1 MLGRQL
7 ILAFGGAV
15 VASSVTCEVD
25 MQTDTIEVASPTS
38 GVFRDYIA
46 SLCGWS
52 ISTSGLIK
60 SASQQYDLFEL
71 WRNRAKLR
79 VNYYDTEMRM
89 VRSGYAI
96 ITNLRESA
104 PNRSIPTYSI
114 SLQGCGELTTIEY
127 TAASLSIQIDT
138 IAYDTHIAF
147 AADGNTAPSTP
158 NNHYFEAQHGGQIF
172 SRLLT
177 YPISLTRFR
186 LRYFSG
192 VAEYHPMVIVLRH
205 VNGNSEWG
213 KVKDV
218 IKSLD
223 TLNFVKLYEVAHLGG
238 KYQNSATYI
247 ELLLT
252 PGYTYRLITDSDMAL
267 SYIEAEILELPTN

>member
-7 ILAFGGAV
+7 ILAFGRAV

-25 MQTDTIEVASPTS
+25 MQADTIEVASPTS
-38 GVFRDYIA
+38 GVFRDYIP

-52 ISTSGLIK
+52 ISTRGLIK

-71 WRNRAKLR
+71 WRNRTKLR

-114 SLQGCGELTTIEY
+114 SLQGCGELKNVSYSELNIRSQEVIATDVHISFTT
-127 TAASLSIQIDT
+127 
-138 IAYDTHIAF
+138 
-147 AADGNTAPSTP
+147 DGNAESVLR
-158 NNHYFEAQHGGQIF
+158 NNHFFEYQQSGQIF
-172 SRLLT
+172 SSFLLQPPQLMRLKLI
-177 YPISLTRFR
+177 YGSR
-186 LRYFSG
+186 
-192 VAEYHPMVIVLRH
+192 VAEYQPLVIVIRH
-205 VNGNSEWG
+205 ISGDWNN
-213 KVKDV
+213 VKNT

-223 TLNFVKLYEVAHLGG
+223 TLNFVKLYEVAHIGG
-238 KYQNSATYI
+238 KRLSANTVLSK

-252 PGYTYRLITDSDMAL
+252 PGYMYRVITDSDMAL

>member
-38 GVFRDYIA
+38 GVFRDYIP

-60 SASQQYDLFEL
+60 SAQQQYDLFEL
-71 WRNRAKLR
+71 WRNREKLR

-114 SLQGCGELTTIEY
+114 SLQGCGELATIEY
-127 TAASLSIQIDT
+127 TAASLSTQIDT

-158 NNHYFEAQHGGQIF
+158 NNHYFEAQQGGQIF

-177 YPISLTRFR
+177 YPSRLTRFR
-186 LRYFSG
+186 VRYFSG
-192 VAEYHPMVIVLRH
+192 VSEYHPMVIVLRH

-213 KVKDV
+213 KVKNV
-218 IKSLD
+218 ISARD
-223 TLNFVKLYEVAHLGG
+223 TLNFVKLYEVEHFGG
-238 KYQNSATYI
+238 KSLASTTSI

-267 SYIEAEILELPTN
+267 NYITAEQLNLPTS

>member
-7 ILAFGGAV
+7 ILAFGRAV

-46 SLCGWS
+46 SLCDWS

-60 SASQQYDLFEL
+60 STQQQYDLFEL
-71 WRNRAKLR
+71 WRNRTKLR

-114 SLQGCGELTTIEY
+114 SLQGCGELATIEY
-127 TAASLSIQIDT
+127 TFASLSSKEQFQAD
-138 IAYDTHIAF
+138 AHIAF
-147 AADGNTAPSTP
+147 AADGNTAKRTP
-158 NNHYFEAQHGGQIF
+158 NNHYFEYMQNGQMF
-172 SRLLT
+172 SAVLAW
-177 YPISLTRFR
+177 PNCLTR
-186 LRYFSG
+186 LKLNYYSG
-192 VAEYHPMVIVLRH
+192 TPEVQPMVIILRST
-205 VNGNSEWG
+205 VSDWAA
-213 KVKDV
+213 VKNT

-238 KYQNSATYI
+238 KYQNSVNAI

-252 PGYTYRLITDSDMAL
+252 PGYVYRVITDSDMVFDNN
-267 SYIEAEILELPTN
+267 YISSIKTLNLPTS

>member
-7 ILAFGGAV
+7 ILALGRAV

-38 GVFRDYIA
+38 GVFRDYIP

-52 ISTSGLIK
+52 INTSGLIK

-71 WRNRAKLR
+71 WRNRTRLR
-79 VNYYDTEMRM
+79 VNYYDTEQRL

-114 SLQGCGELTTIEY
+114 SLQGCGELAKIEY
-127 TAASLSIQIDT
+127 GQFTMSAQDVFVSDV
-138 IAYDTHIAF
+138 HIAF
-147 AADGNTAPSTP
+147 AYNENRFKSRDNHFFEEQQGANIFFKSLLWPSV
-158 NNHYFEAQHGGQIF
+158 
-172 SRLLT
+172 
-177 YPISLTRFR
+177 LTRIR
-186 LRYFSG
+186 LSYFSG
-192 VAEYHPMVIVLRH
+192 TAEYHPIVLVAKH
-205 VNGNSEWG
+205 KGAGWDDMKET
-213 KVKDV
+213 

-223 TLNFVKLYEVAHLGG
+223 TLNFVKLYEAAHFGG
-238 KYQNSATYI
+238 MRITNTTSI
-247 ELLLT
+247 ELLLS
-252 PGYTYRLITDSDMAL
+252 PGYRYYLMSDSDMAL
-267 SYIEAEILELPTN
+267 DYIKAEQIYLPTN

>member
-60 SASQQYDLFEL
+60 SAKQQYDLFEL
-71 WRNRAKLR
+71 WRNRTKLR

-114 SLQGCGELTTIEY
+114 SLQGCGELKNIEY
-127 TAASLSIQIDT
+127 GGFTMPQQEIFVQNV
-138 IAYDTHIAF
+138 HIAF
-147 AADGNTAPSTP
+147 ASDENHFTSR
-158 NNHYFEAQHGGQIF
+158 NNHFFEQQQGSNIF
-172 SRLLT
+172 IKTMLWP
-177 YPISLTRFR
+177 YQLTRVKIN
-186 LRYFSG
+186 YFSG
-192 VAEYHPMVIVLRH
+192 VAEYHPLVIVARH
-205 VNGNSEWG
+205 LGSEWNA
-213 KVKDV
+213 VKNT
-218 IKSLD
+218 IESLD
-223 TLNFVKLYEVAHLGG
+223 TLNFVKKYEVAHFGG
-238 KYQNSATYI
+238 KEQSSTISI

-252 PGYTYRLITDSDMAL
+252 PQYRYEFITDSDMAL
-267 SYIEAEILELPTN
+267 DYISAVKLELPTK

>member
-15 VASSVTCEVD
+15 VASSVTCEVE

-60 SASQQYDLFEL
+60 TTQQQHDLFEL
-71 WRNRAKLR
+71 WRNRTKLR

-114 SLQGCGELTTIEY
+114 SLQGCGELKTIEY
-127 TAASLSIQIDT
+127 SSIVTPSSFNSNVQDV
-138 IAYDTHIAF
+138 HIAF
-147 AADGNTAPSTP
+147 AANENGFITP
-158 NNHYFEAQHGGQIF
+158 NNHFFEQQKSANIF
-172 SRLLT
+172 SWGIGYT
-177 YPISLTRFR
+177 TGLTRFKLTYYSGTPEVHPIILVAR
-186 LRYFSG
+186 FSG
-192 VAEYHPMVIVLRH
+192 
-205 VNGNSEWG
+205 SEAQ
-213 KVKDV
+213 DV
-218 IKSLD
+218 DNTIKALD
-223 TLNFVKLYEVAHLGG
+223 TLKFVNQYEVAHFGG
-238 KYQNSATYI
+238 TSQNHAI
-247 ELLLT
+247 VKDLLIP
-252 PGYTYRLITDSDMAL
+252 PGKFCRLFTDSDMAL
-267 SYIEAEILELPTN
+267 GYVTVQTLTLPTS

>member
-7 ILAFGGAV
+7 ILAFGRAV

-38 GVFRDYIA
+38 GVFRDYIP
-46 SLCGWS
+46 SLCDWS

-114 SLQGCGELTTIEY
+114 SLQGCGELAPIAY
-127 TAASLSIQIDT
+127 TDVSLSTQIDT

-158 NNHYFEAQHGGQIF
+158 NNHYFELQQGGQIF
-172 SRLLT
+172 SRLLAYT
-177 YPISLTRFR
+177 DRLVRFR
-186 LRYFSG
+186 VKYFSG
-192 VAEYHPMVIVLRH
+192 VAEYHPMVIVLRYFG
-205 VNGNSEWG
+205 GNSEWG
-213 KVKDV
+213 KVKDT
-218 IKSLD
+218 IKARD
-223 TLNFVKLYEVAHLGG
+223 TLNFVKLYEVAHFGG
-238 KYQNSATYI
+238 KSLASTTSI
-247 ELLLT
+247 ELLIA

-267 SYIEAEILELPTN
+267 NYITAEQLTLPTK

>member
-7 ILAFGGAV
+7 ILAFGRAV

-46 SLCGWS
+46 SLCDWS
-52 ISTSGLIK
+52 VSTSGLIK

-114 SLQGCGELTTIEY
+114 SLQGCGKLDKIGY
-127 TAASLSIQIDT
+127 ASASLSGRQQFQAD
-138 IAYDTHIAF
+138 AHIAF
-147 AADGNTAPSTP
+147 AADGNTASSTP
-158 NNHYFEAQHGGQIF
+158 NNHYFEYMQSGQMF
-172 SRLLT
+172 SAELWWPNT
-177 YPISLTRFR
+177 LTRLKFN
-186 LRYFSG
+186 YYSG
-192 VAEYHPMVIVLRH
+192 VAEVQPMLIIFRH
-205 VNGNSEWG
+205 HASDWTA
-213 KVKDV
+213 VKNT

-238 KYQNSATYI
+238 RYQNSATAI

-252 PGYTYRLITDSDMAL
+252 PGYVYRVITDSDVAL
-267 SYIEAEILELPTN
+267 DYISNIQILNLPTN

>member
-7 ILAFGGAV
+7 ILAFGGTV

-38 GVFRDYIA
+38 GVFRDYIP

-60 SASQQYDLFEL
+60 TTQQQYDLFEL
-71 WRNRAKLR
+71 WRNRTKLR
-79 VNYYDTEMRM
+79 VNYYDTEMHM

-114 SLQGCGELTTIEY
+114 SLQGCGELANVEY
-127 TAASLSIQIDT
+127 VGLGMSQQDIFVPNV
-138 IAYDTHIAF
+138 HIAF
-147 AADGNTAPSTP
+147 AADENHFVSR
-158 NNHYFEAQHGGQIF
+158 NNHFFEQQQGANIF
-172 SRLLT
+172 IKTMWWRDK
-177 YPISLTRFR
+177 LTRVKIN
-186 LRYFSG
+186 YFSG
-192 VAEYHPMVIVLRH
+192 VAEYHPIVLVARH
-205 VNGNSEWG
+205 FGTEWNA
-213 KVKDV
+213 VKNT
-218 IKSLD
+218 IESLD
-223 TLNFVKLYEVAHLGG
+223 TLNFVKKYEVAHFGG
-238 KYQNSATYI
+238 KEQSSTTSI

-252 PGYTYRLITDSDMAL
+252 PMYRYELITDSDMAL

>member
-1 MLGRQL
+1 MLARHL
-7 ILAFGGAV
+7 ILAFGRAG

-38 GVFRDYIA
+38 GVFRDYIP
-46 SLCGWS
+46 SLCDWS
-52 ISTSGLIK
+52 VSTSGLIK
-60 SASQQYDLFEL
+60 SASQQYDRFEL

-127 TAASLSIQIDT
+127 TSASLSTQIDT

-158 NNHYFEAQHGGQIF
+158 NNHYFDAQQGGQIF

-177 YPISLTRFR
+177 YPSSLTRFR
-186 LRYFSG
+186 VRYFSG
-192 VAEYHPMVIVLRH
+192 VEEYHPMVIALRH

-213 KVKDV
+213 KVKNV
-218 IKSLD
+218 ISARD
-223 TLNFVKLYEVAHLGG
+223 TLNFVKLYEVAHFGG
-238 KYQNSATYI
+238 KSLASTMAI

-267 SYIEAEILELPTN
+267 NYITAEQLTLPTS

>member
-60 SASQQYDLFEL
+60 TTQQQHDLFEL
-71 WRNRAKLR
+71 WRNRTKLR

-114 SLQGCGELTTIEY
+114 SLQGCGELKEIPYSDFNIQSQEVIATDVHISFTT
-127 TAASLSIQIDT
+127 
-138 IAYDTHIAF
+138 
-147 AADGNTAPSTP
+147 DGNAESILR
-158 NNHYFEAQHGGQIF
+158 NNHFFEYQQEGQIYSSVLLWP
-172 SRLLT
+172 SRL
-177 YPISLTRFR
+177 TRVKLLYGSR
-186 LRYFSG
+186 
-192 VAEYHPMVIVLRH
+192 VAEYQPLVIVLRCTS
-205 VNGNSEWG
+205 SEWID
-213 KVKDV
+213 VKNT
-218 IKSLD
+218 IQSLD
-223 TLNFVKLYEVAHLGG
+223 TLKFIKKYEVAHIGG
-238 KYQNSATYI
+238 KRLSANTVLSK

-252 PGYTYRLITDSDMAL
+252 PGYVYRVITDSDMAL
-267 SYIEAEILELPTN
+267 SYIEAEKLELPTT

>member
-7 ILAFGGAV
+7 ILAFGRAV

-38 GVFRDYIA
+38 GVFRDYIP
-46 SLCGWS
+46 SLCDWS

-71 WRNRAKLR
+71 WRNRTKLR

-114 SLQGCGELTTIEY
+114 SLQGCGELGKIEY
-127 TAASLSIQIDT
+127 AADSLSQREQFQSD
-138 IAYDTHIAF
+138 ARIAF
-147 AADGNTAPSTP
+147 AADGNTSPSTP
-158 NNHYFEAQHGGQIF
+158 NNHYFEYMQSGQMF
-172 SRLLT
+172 SAVLSW
-177 YPISLTRFR
+177 PNSLTR
-186 LRYFSG
+186 LKLNYYSG
-192 VAEYHPMVIVLRH
+192 TPETQPMVIIIRH
-205 VNGNSEWG
+205 KASDWTS
-213 KVKDV
+213 VKNT

-223 TLNFVKLYEVAHLGG
+223 TLNFVKIYEVAHLGG
-238 KYQNSATYI
+238 RYQNSTTAI

-252 PGYTYRLITDSDMAL
+252 PGYVYRVITDSDFAL
-267 SYIEAEILELPTN
+267 DYISSIQTLTLPTS

>member
-38 GVFRDYIA
+38 GVFRDYIP

-60 SASQQYDLFEL
+60 TTQQQYDLFEL

-79 VNYYDTEMRM
+79 VNYYDAEMRM

-114 SLQGCGELTTIEY
+114 SLQGCGELKKVPYSELNIQSQEVIATDVHISFTT
-127 TAASLSIQIDT
+127 
-138 IAYDTHIAF
+138 
-147 AADGNTAPSTP
+147 DGNAESVLR
-158 NNHYFEAQHGGQIF
+158 NNHFFEYQQSGQIF
-172 SRLLT
+172 SSFILW
-177 YPISLTRFR
+177 PSQLTRLKLIYGSR
-186 LRYFSG
+186 
-192 VAEYHPMVIVLRH
+192 VAEYQPLVIVIRH
-205 VNGNSEWG
+205 TSSDWNN
-213 KVKDV
+213 VKNT

-223 TLNFVKLYEVAHLGG
+223 TLNFVKLYEMAHIGG
-238 KYQNSATYI
+238 KRLSANTVLSK

-252 PGYTYRLITDSDMAL
+252 PGYMYRVITDSDMAL

>member
-60 SASQQYDLFEL
+60 STQQQYDLFEL
-71 WRNRAKLR
+71 WRNRTKLR

-89 VRSGYAI
+89 VRAGYAI

-114 SLQGCGELTTIEY
+114 SLQGCGELKTVPYSELNIRSQEVIATDVHISFTT
-127 TAASLSIQIDT
+127 
-138 IAYDTHIAF
+138 
-147 AADGNTAPSTP
+147 DGNAESVLR
-158 NNHYFEAQHGGQIF
+158 NNHFFEYQQSGQIF
-172 SRLLT
+172 SRFLLQ
-177 YPISLTRFR
+177 PPQLMR
-186 LRYFSG
+186 LKLIYGSR
-192 VAEYHPMVIVLRH
+192 VAEYQPLVIVIRH
-205 VNGNSEWG
+205 ISGDWNN
-213 KVKDV
+213 VKNT

-223 TLNFVKLYEVAHLGG
+223 TLNFVKLYEVAHIGG
-238 KYQNSATYI
+238 KRLSANTVLSK

-252 PGYTYRLITDSDMAL
+252 PGYMYRVITDSDMAL
-267 SYIEAEILELPTN
+267 SYIEAEILELQTN

>member
-7 ILAFGGAV
+7 ILAFGRAV

-46 SLCGWS
+46 SLCDWS

-60 SASQQYDLFEL
+60 SAQQQYDLFEL

-79 VNYYDTEMRM
+79 INYYDTEMRM

-114 SLQGCGELTTIEY
+114 SLQGCGELTPIEY
-127 TAASLSIQIDT
+127 TAASLSSQINT

-147 AADGNTAPSTP
+147 AADGNTSPSTP
-158 NNHYFEAQHGGQIF
+158 NNHFFEAQQGGQIF
-172 SRLLT
+172 SRLMIA
-177 YPISLTRFR
+177 PSSITRAR
-186 LRYFSG
+186 VNYFSG
-192 VAEYHPMVIVLRH
+192 VAEYHPMVIILRH
-205 VNGNSEWG
+205 VNGNSVWN
-213 KVKDV
+213 KVKDT
-218 IKSLD
+218 IKARD
-223 TLNFVKLYEVAHLGG
+223 TLNFVKLYEIAHFGG
-238 KYQNSATYI
+238 KSLASTTAI

-252 PGYTYRLITDSDMAL
+252 PGYTYRFITDSDMAL
-267 SYIEAEILELPTN
+267 NYLKLDTLTLPTS

>member
-25 MQTDTIEVASPTS
+25 MQTDTIEVASPNS

-46 SLCGWS
+46 SLCDWS

-60 SASQQYDLFEL
+60 STQQQYDLFEL
-71 WRNRAKLR
+71 WRNRTKLR

-114 SLQGCGELTTIEY
+114 SLQGCGELATIEY
-127 TAASLSIQIDT
+127 TSASLWSKEQFQAD
-138 IAYDTHIAF
+138 AHIAF
-147 AADGNTAPSTP
+147 AADGNTAKSTP
-158 NNHYFEAQHGGQIF
+158 NNHYFEYMQNGQMF
-172 SRLLT
+172 SAVLAW
-177 YPISLTRFR
+177 PNCLTR
-186 LRYFSG
+186 LKLNYYSG
-192 VAEYHPMVIVLRH
+192 TPELQPMVIILRST
-205 VNGNSEWG
+205 VSDW
-213 KVKDV
+213 KAVKNT

-223 TLNFVKLYEVAHLGG
+223 TLNFVKLYEVAHFGG
-238 KYQNSATYI
+238 KYQNSETYI

-252 PGYTYRLITDSDMAL
+252 PGYVYRVITDSDFAL
-267 SYIEAEILELPTN
+267 NYISSIKTLTLQTS

>member
-15 VASSVTCEVD
+15 VASSVTCEVE

-60 SASQQYDLFEL
+60 STSQQHDLFEL
-71 WRNRAKLR
+71 WRNRTKLR

-89 VRSGYAI
+89 VRSGYAL

-104 PNRSIPTYSI
+104 PNRSIPTYII
-114 SLQGCGELTTIEY
+114 SLQGCGELTPIEY
-127 TAASLSIQIDT
+127 TAASLSQREQFQAD
-138 IAYDTHIAF
+138 AHISF
-147 AADGNTAPSTP
+147 AADGNTATSTP
-158 NNHYFEAQHGGQIF
+158 NNHYFEYMQNGQMF
-172 SRLLT
+172 SAVLAWPNR
-177 YPISLTRFR
+177 LTR
-186 LRYFSG
+186 LKLNYYSG
-192 VAEYHPMVIVLRH
+192 TQEQQPMVIIIRH
-205 VNGNSEWG
+205 KASDWTD
-213 KVKDV
+213 VKNT

-238 KYQNSATYI
+238 KYQNSVNAI
-247 ELLLT
+247 ELLFT
-252 PGYTYRLITDSDMAL
+252 PGYVYRVITDSDMAL
-267 SYIEAEILELPTN
+267 DYISSIKTLNLPTS

>member
-7 ILAFGGAV
+7 ILAFGRAV

-38 GVFRDYIA
+38 GVFRDYIP

-114 SLQGCGELTTIEY
+114 RLQGCGELKKVPYSELNIQSQEVIATDVHISFTT
-127 TAASLSIQIDT
+127 
-138 IAYDTHIAF
+138 
-147 AADGNTAPSTP
+147 DGNAESVLR
-158 NNHYFEAQHGGQIF
+158 NNHFFEYQQSGQIF
-172 SRLLT
+172 SSFILWPYHLT
-177 YPISLTRFR
+177 KLKLIYGSR
-186 LRYFSG
+186 
-192 VAEYHPMVIVLRH
+192 VAEYQPLVIVIRH
-205 VNGNSEWG
+205 TSSDWNN
-213 KVKDV
+213 VKNT

-223 TLNFVKLYEVAHLGG
+223 TLNFVKLYEVAHIGG
-238 KYQNSATYI
+238 NRLSANTVLSK

-252 PGYTYRLITDSDMAL
+252 PGYMYRVITDSDMAL
-267 SYIEAEILELPTN
+267 SYIEAKILELPTN

>member
-1 MLGRQL
+1 
-7 ILAFGGAV
+7 
-15 VASSVTCEVD
+15 

-46 SLCGWS
+46 SLCDWS

-71 WRNRAKLR
+71 WRNRSKLR

-114 SLQGCGELTTIEY
+114 SLQGCGELKKVSYADLMIKSQEV
-127 TAASLSIQIDT
+127 
-138 IAYDTHIAF
+138 IATDVHISF
-147 AADGNTAPSTP
+147 TNDGNAESVLR
-158 NNHYFEAQHGGQIF
+158 NNHFFEYQQAGQIY
-172 SRLLT
+172 SRALLW
-177 YPISLTRFR
+177 PSHLTRLKLLYGSR
-186 LRYFSG
+186 
-192 VAEYHPMVIVLRH
+192 VAEYQPLVIIIRCT
-205 VNGNSEWG
+205 SSDWSD
-213 KVKDV
+213 VKNT
-218 IKSLD
+218 IQSLD
-223 TLNFVKLYEVAHLGG
+223 TLKFIKKYEVAHIGG
-238 KYQNSATYI
+238 RWLSANNVLSK

-252 PGYTYRLITDSDMAL
+252 PGYIYRVITDSDFAL
-267 SYIEAEILELPTN
+267 SYIEAKVLELPTN

>member
-60 SASQQYDLFEL
+60 STQQQHDLFEL
-71 WRNRAKLR
+71 WRNRTKLR

-114 SLQGCGELTTIEY
+114 SLQGCGELAQIAY
-127 TAASLSIQIDT
+127 TAASLSTQIDT

-147 AADGNTAPSTP
+147 AADGNTSPSTP
-158 NNHYFEAQHGGQIF
+158 NNHYFEAQQGGQIF

-177 YPISLTRFR
+177 YPSRLTRFR
-186 LRYFSG
+186 VRYFSG

-213 KVKDV
+213 KVKNV
-218 IKSLD
+218 ISARD
-223 TLNFVKLYEVAHLGG
+223 TLNFVKLYEVAHFGG
-238 KYQNSATYI
+238 KSLASTTTI

-267 SYIEAEILELPTN
+267 NYITAEQLNLPTS

>member
-7 ILAFGGAV
+7 ILAFGRAV

-38 GVFRDYIA
+38 GVFRDYIP
-46 SLCGWS
+46 SLCDWS

-114 SLQGCGELTTIEY
+114 SLQGCGELKNVPYSELNIRSQEVIATDVHISFTT
-127 TAASLSIQIDT
+127 
-138 IAYDTHIAF
+138 
-147 AADGNTAPSTP
+147 DGNAESVLR
-158 NNHYFEAQHGGQIF
+158 NNHFFEYQQSGQIF
-172 SRLLT
+172 SSFLLQPPQLMRLKLI
-177 YPISLTRFR
+177 YGSR
-186 LRYFSG
+186 
-192 VAEYHPMVIVLRH
+192 VAEYQPLVIVIRH
-205 VNGNSEWG
+205 TSSDWNN
-213 KVKDV
+213 VKNT

-223 TLNFVKLYEVAHLGG
+223 TLNFVKLYEVAHIGG
-238 KYQNSATYI
+238 KRLSANTVLSK

-252 PGYTYRLITDSDMAL
+252 PGYMYRVITDSDMAL

>member
-15 VASSVTCEVD
+15 VASSVTCELE

-38 GVFRDYIA
+38 GVFRDYIP

-60 SASQQYDLFEL
+60 TTQQQYDLFGL
-71 WRNRAKLR
+71 WRNRTKLR

-114 SLQGCGELTTIEY
+114 SLQGCGELATIEY
-127 TAASLSIQIDT
+127 SSIVTPSGIGSIVQDVH
-138 IAYDTHIAF
+138 IAYASNEN
-147 AADGNTAPSTP
+147 GLSTP
-158 NNHYFEAQHGGQIF
+158 NNHFFEKQQGAQIF
-172 SRLLT
+172 GWNFAYPTRLTRLKLT
-177 YPISLTRFR
+177 Y
-186 LRYFSG
+186 YSG
-192 VAEYHPMVIVLRH
+192 TEETHPLVIVSRH
-205 VNGNSEWG
+205 RGGEGEEATNT
-213 KVKDV
+213 
-218 IKSLD
+218 IKALD
-223 TLNFVKLYEVAHLGG
+223 TINFVKKYEVAHFGG
-238 KYQNSATYI
+238 HYQNQAI
-247 ELLLT
+247 VKELLLT
-252 PGYTYRLITDSDMAL
+252 PNYYYRLITDSDMAIGYVKVEFL
-267 SYIEAEILELPTN
+267 KLPTT

>member
-1 MLGRQL
+1 M
-7 ILAFGGAV
+7 

-60 SASQQYDLFEL
+60 TTQQQYDLFEL

-79 VNYYDTEMRM
+79 VNYYDAEMRM

-114 SLQGCGELTTIEY
+114 IMQGCGELKKVPYSELNIQSQEVIATDVHISFTT
-127 TAASLSIQIDT
+127 
-138 IAYDTHIAF
+138 
-147 AADGNTAPSTP
+147 DGNAESVLR
-158 NNHYFEAQHGGQIF
+158 NNHFFEYQKSGQIF
-172 SRLLT
+172 SSFVLC
-177 YPISLTRFR
+177 PSQLTRLKLIYGSR
-186 LRYFSG
+186 
-192 VAEYHPMVIVLRH
+192 VAEYQPLVIVIRH
-205 VNGNSEWG
+205 TSSDWNN
-213 KVKDV
+213 VKNT

-223 TLNFVKLYEVAHLGG
+223 TLNFVKLYEVAHIGG
-238 KYQNSATYI
+238 KRLSANTVLSK

-252 PGYTYRLITDSDMAL
+252 PGYMYRVITDSDMAL

>member
-60 SASQQYDLFEL
+60 STQQQYDLFEL
-71 WRNRAKLR
+71 WRNRTKLR

-127 TAASLSIQIDT
+127 TSASLSSKEQFKAD
-138 IAYDTHIAF
+138 AHIAF
-147 AADGNTAPSTP
+147 AADGNTAKSTP
-158 NNHYFEAQHGGQIF
+158 NNHYFEYMQNGQMF
-172 SRLLT
+172 SAVLSWPNT
-177 YPISLTRFR
+177 LTR
-186 LRYFSG
+186 LKLNYYSG
-192 VAEYHPMVIVLRH
+192 TPEVQPMVIILRST
-205 VNGNSEWG
+205 VSDWAA
-213 KVKDV
+213 VKNT

-238 KYQNSATYI
+238 KYQNSVNAI

-252 PGYTYRLITDSDMAL
+252 PGYVYRVITDSDMVFDNN
-267 SYIEAEILELPTN
+267 YISSIKTLTLPTS

>member
-7 ILAFGGAV
+7 ILAFGRAV

-38 GVFRDYIA
+38 GVFRDYIP
-46 SLCGWS
+46 SLCDWS

-60 SASQQYDLFEL
+60 SAQQQYDLFEL

-114 SLQGCGELTTIEY
+114 SLQGCGELTNVEY
-127 TAASLSIQIDT
+127 GGFTMPQQEIFVSNV
-138 IAYDTHIAF
+138 HIAF
-147 AADGNTAPSTP
+147 ASDENHFASR
-158 NNHYFEAQHGGQIF
+158 NNHFFEQQQGASIF
-172 SRLLT
+172 IKTMLFP
-177 YPISLTRFR
+177 YQLTRVKIN
-186 LRYFSG
+186 YFSG
-192 VAEYHPMVIVLRH
+192 VAEYHPIILVARH
-205 VNGNSEWG
+205 LGREWNA
-213 KVKDV
+213 VKNT
-218 IKSLD
+218 IESLD
-223 TLNFVKLYEVAHLGG
+223 TLNFVKNYEVAHFGG
-238 KYQNSATYI
+238 KEQSITTSI

-252 PGYTYRLITDSDMAL
+252 PQYRYEFITDSDMAL
-267 SYIEAEILELPTN
+267 DYISAVKLELPTS

>member
-38 GVFRDYIA
+38 GVFRDYIP
-46 SLCGWS
+46 SLCDWS
-52 ISTSGLIK
+52 VSTSGLIK

-79 VNYYDTEMRM
+79 VNYYDSEMRM

-114 SLQGCGELTTIEY
+114 SLQGCGELKNIEY
-127 TAASLSIQIDT
+127 GGFTMPQQEIFVSNV
-138 IAYDTHIAF
+138 HIAF
-147 AADGNTAPSTP
+147 AADENHFASR
-158 NNHYFEAQHGGQIF
+158 NNHFFEQQQGSNIF
-172 SRLLT
+172 IKTMLFP
-177 YPISLTRFR
+177 YQLTRVKIN
-186 LRYFSG
+186 YFSG
-192 VAEYHPMVIVLRH
+192 VAEYHPLVLVARH
-205 VNGNSEWG
+205 LGSEWNA
-213 KVKDV
+213 VKNT
-218 IKSLD
+218 IESLD
-223 TLNFVKLYEVAHLGG
+223 TLNFVKNYEVAHFGG
-238 KYQNSATYI
+238 KEQSSTTSI

-252 PGYTYRLITDSDMAL
+252 PQYRYELITDSDMAL
-267 SYIEAEILELPTN
+267 DYISAVKLDLPTQ

>member
-25 MQTDTIEVASPTS
+25 MQTDTIEVASPNS
-38 GVFRDYIA
+38 GVFRDYIP

-60 SASQQYDLFEL
+60 TTQQQHDLFEL

-114 SLQGCGELTTIEY
+114 SLQGCGELSKVVYSSLTISGGRQF
-127 TAASLSIQIDT
+127 TPDA
-138 IAYDTHIAF
+138 HIAF

-158 NNHYFEAQHGGQIF
+158 NNHYFEYMQGGQMF
-172 SRLLT
+172 SRVLSWPST
-177 YPISLTRFR
+177 LTRFKME
-186 LRYFSG
+186 YYSG
-192 VAEYHPMVIVLRH
+192 TPEVQPMVIIARH
-205 VNGNSEWG
+205 HESDNFLSIE
-213 KVKDV
+213 KA

-223 TLNFVKLYEVAHLGG
+223 TLNFVKLYEVAHFGG
-238 KYQNSATYI
+238 TYQNGAITI

-252 PGYTYRLITDSDMAL
+252 PGYIYNLITDSDMAL
-267 SYIEAEILELPTN
+267 NYITFKRLILPTS